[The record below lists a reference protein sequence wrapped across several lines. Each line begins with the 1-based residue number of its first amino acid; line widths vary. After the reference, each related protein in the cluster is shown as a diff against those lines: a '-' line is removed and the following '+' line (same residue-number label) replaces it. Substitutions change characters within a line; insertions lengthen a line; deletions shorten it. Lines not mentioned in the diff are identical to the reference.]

1 MAVFAMGSIRTTSG
15 KLFFDFRYKG
25 IRCRE
30 YTTLIDSKSNTLQM
44 NKIMSRI
51 EDDIVTG
58 NFEYAKYFPSS
69 KMVGKLNSGPISS
82 LIEKGAALPLIAQ
95 NQEINSI
102 LFKTFAN
109 TWFDEMKISWRRSY
123 IATMRLTLDKY
134 LIAEFGGRMVHSIL
148 REDLLA
154 YRSSLGKAPGRK
166 GKTLSSRR
174 INAIMLAIKQIL
186 NEAADRYHFNIPTQ
200 RIKPLKVR
208 KVDIAPFSFDEVQRI
223 LNRVRVDYLQYFTV
237 RFFTGMRTGE
247 VDGLKWKYV
256 DFERRQILIRET
268 LVCGEMED
276 DAKTELSIR
285 DIYMSDIVYQALKIQ
300 FEATSTISKFVFC
313 NMEGNPINLNN
324 FTKRVW
330 APLLRH
336 LNLDYRKPYMMR
348 HTAATLWL
356 ASGENPEWIARQLGH
371 SSTEMLFK
379 VYSRFVPN
387 MTRQDGS
394 AFERMMA
401 NKLQETDPKIT
412 ETSAQVAK
420 RLTPPLN

>member
-1 MAVFAMGSIRTTSG
+1 MGSVRTRSDNG
-15 KLFFDFRYKG
+15 YMFFDFRYMGKRYREQTLLSDNKVNRKKMEALLQKIEDEISKG
-25 IRCRE
+25 IFNYLR
-30 YTTLIDSKSNTLQM
+30 
-44 NKIMSRI
+44 
-51 EDDIVTG
+51 
-58 NFEYAKYFPSS
+58 YFPDG
-69 KMVGKLNSGPISS
+69 KMVEKLNGGPISS
-82 LIEKGAALPLIAQ
+82 LIEKRDPPPLLAQ
-95 NQEINSI
+95 NQETNSI
-102 LFKTFAN
+102 LFETFAN

-247 VDGLKWKYV
+247 VDGLKWKHV

-300 FEATSTISKFVFC
+300 FDATAAISKFVFC

-330 APLLRH
+330 TPLLRH

-401 NKLQETDPKIT
+401 NKLQETDPKVT

>member
-1 MAVFAMGSIRTTSG
+1 M
-15 KLFFDFRYKG
+15 LFFDFRYMGK
-25 IRCRE
+25 RYRE
-30 YTTLIDSKSNTLQM
+30 QTLLNDNKVNRKKMEALLQ
-44 NKIMSRI
+44 KI
-51 EDDIVTG
+51 EDEISMG
-58 NFEYAKYFPSS
+58 NFNYLRYFPDG
-69 KMVGKLNSGPISS
+69 KMVEKLNGGPISS
-82 LIEKGAALPLIAQ
+82 LFEKRATPPLLAQ
-95 NQEINSI
+95 NQETNSI
-102 LFKTFAN
+102 LFETFAN

-154 YRSSLGKAPGRK
+154 YRSSLGKAPGRN

-247 VDGLKWKYV
+247 VDGLKWKHV

-300 FEATSTISKFVFC
+300 FEATATISKFVFC

-348 HTAATLWL
+348 HT
-356 ASGENPEWIARQLGH
+356 
-371 SSTEMLFK
+371 K
-379 VYSRFVPN
+379 
-387 MTRQDGS
+387 
-394 AFERMMA
+394 
-401 NKLQETDPKIT
+401 
-412 ETSAQVAK
+412 
-420 RLTPPLN
+420 

>member
-1 MAVFAMGSIRTTSG
+1 MGSVRTRSDNG
-15 KLFFDFRYKG
+15 YMFFDFRYMGK
-25 IRCRE
+25 RYRE
-30 YTTLIDSKSNTLQM
+30 QTLLNDNKVNRKKMEALLQ
-44 NKIMSRI
+44 KI
-51 EDDIVTG
+51 EDEISMG
-58 NFEYAKYFPSS
+58 NFNYLRYFPDG
-69 KMVGKLNSGPISS
+69 KMVEKLNGGPISS
-82 LIEKGAALPLIAQ
+82 LFEKRATPPLLAQ
-95 NQEINSI
+95 NQETNSI
-102 LFKTFAN
+102 LFETFAN

-154 YRSSLGKAPGRK
+154 YRSSLGKAPGRN

-247 VDGLKWKYV
+247 VDGLKWKHV

-300 FEATSTISKFVFC
+300 FEATATISKFVFC

-348 HTAATLWL
+348 HT
-356 ASGENPEWIARQLGH
+356 
-371 SSTEMLFK
+371 K
-379 VYSRFVPN
+379 
-387 MTRQDGS
+387 
-394 AFERMMA
+394 
-401 NKLQETDPKIT
+401 
-412 ETSAQVAK
+412 
-420 RLTPPLN
+420 

>member
-1 MAVFAMGSIRTTSG
+1 MGSVRTRSDNG
-15 KLFFDFRYKG
+15 YLFFDFRYMGK
-25 IRCRE
+25 RYRE
-30 YTTLIDSKSNTLQM
+30 QTLLNDTKVNRKKMEALLQ
-44 NKIMSRI
+44 KI
-51 EDDIVTG
+51 EDEISMG
-58 NFEYAKYFPSS
+58 IFNYLRYFPDG
-69 KMVGKLNSGPISS
+69 KMVEKLYGGPISS
-82 LIEKGAALPLIAQ
+82 LIEKRATLPLLAQ

-102 LFKTFAN
+102 LFETFAN

-223 LNRVRVDYLQYFTV
+223 LNSVRVDYLQYFTV

-247 VDGLKWKYV
+247 VDGLKWKHV

-300 FEATSTISKFVFC
+300 FEATATISKFVFC
-313 NMEGNPINLNN
+313 NMEGNSINLNN

-356 ASGENPEWIARQLGH
+356 ASGENPEWIAKQLGH

-387 MTRQDGS
+387 MTRQG
-394 AFERMMA
+394 E
-401 NKLQETDPKIT
+401 
-412 ETSAQVAK
+412 
-420 RLTPPLN
+420 